1 MTMPE
6 TLSGELVQYLAK
18 ALVDHPDDVQVSEA
32 IQDNRVTIHLR
43 VHKDDYGQVIGRD
56 GRIATSLRALAKVA
70 AVREDIRVKL
80 EIGH

>member
-18 ALVDHPDDVQVSEA
+18 ALVDHPDDVQVSET
-32 IQDNRVTIHLR
+32 IQDNRVIIHLR
-43 VHKDDYGQVIGRD
+43 VHLDDYGQVIGRD